1 MWQTQEADVHFVSN
15 IRQVFASG
23 KDQDMA
29 HCQLDSHAD
38 TCCAGSN
45 MLLIMQDEQKVSVC
59 AYSDSIQPITD
70 IPIMMV
76 ATLWEDLMSGHSLV
90 LIICKALFLGE
101 KLRGSLLN
109 PNQLHANGVQVEDV
123 P

>member
-1 MWQTQEADVHFVSN
+1 
-15 IRQVFASG
+15 
-23 KDQDMA
+23 MA
-29 HCQLDSHAD
+29 HCELDSHAN

-45 MLLIMQDEQKVSVC
+45 MLLITQDEQKVSVH

-70 IPIMMV
+70 VPIMMV

-90 LIICKALFLGE
+90 LVTREVLFLGE

-109 PNQLHANGVQVEDV
+109 PNQLHANGAKVEDI

>member
-1 MWQTQEADVHFVSN
+1 
-15 IRQVFASG
+15 
-23 KDQDMA
+23 
-29 HCQLDSHAD
+29 
-38 TCCAGSN
+38 
-45 MLLIMQDEQKVSVC
+45 MLLIVQDEQKVSVH

-70 IPIMMV
+70 VPIAKA

-90 LIICKALFLGE
+90 LIICEVLFLGE

-109 PNQLHANGVQVEDV
+109 LNQLCSNSAQVEDI